1 MPGFIK
7 RWLNHEASGG
17 VLLIL
22 AAMAALIMANT
33 PAQAFYNALVFFPQ
47 DAAAAHSSHF
57 TLLVLINDALMAVFF
72 LMIGLEVKRELMEGA
87 LASRSQAAFPAIAAL
102 GGMIAP
108 AIIFTLLNWREPAHH
123 SGWAIPTATDIAFAV
138 GVMALLGKRV
148 PASLK
153 AFLLALAI
161 IDDLGAIVI
170 IALFY
175 NHDLSLAALAGA
187 GVAIMA
193 LALMN
198 RHNVRHI
205 GWYLLVGA
213 LLWGAI
219 LLSGIHATL
228 AGVILGGLI
237 PLRLPPAGDMSAA
250 RQRGYSPS
258 LALEHKI
265 QPWVVYLI
273 LPLFAFANAGVALH
287 GLTPA
292 SLFSILPAGIAVGLV
307 LGKPLGILTFCFLSM
322 KLGLARLPDGVSFR
336 QIAAAAVLC
345 GIGFTM
351 SIFIAGLAFGGAG
364 ADPQMIVL
372 AKLGILTGSVVAA
385 IWGYGLLRLAL
396 PLSPPAGRSGEI

>member
-1 MPGFIK
+1 MASFIH

-22 AAMAALIMANT
+22 AALIALVMANT
-33 PAQAFYNALVFFPQ
+33 PARAVYESLIYFPQ
-47 DAAAAHSSHF
+47 SAAAGHASPF
-57 TLLVLINDALMAVFF
+57 TLLFFINDGLMAIFF

-108 AIIFTLLNWREPAHH
+108 AIIYTLINWGTPANHA
-123 SGWAIPTATDIAFAV
+123 GWAIPTATDIAFAV
-138 GVMALLGKRV
+138 GVLALLGKRV

-175 NHDLSLAALAGA
+175 NHDVSLTALAG
-187 GVAIMA
+187 VAATIAA
-193 LALMN
+193 LGLMN
-198 RHNVRHI
+198 RNNVRHI
-205 GWYLLVGA
+205 GLYLLAGA
-213 LLWGAI
+213 VLWGCV
-219 LLSGIHATL
+219 LFSGIHATL
-228 AGVILGGLI
+228 AGVILGALI
-237 PLRLPPAGDMSAA
+237 PLRLPSRPQAPAAA
-250 RQRGYSPS
+250 PRTQAYSPA
-258 LALEHKI
+258 LVLEHYL

-292 SLFSILPAGIAVGLV
+292 SLLSVLPAGIAAGLV
-307 LGKPLGILTFCFLSM
+307 LGKPLGILIFCSASIR
-322 KLGLARLPDGVSFR
+322 LGLARLPDGVTFR

-351 SIFIAGLAFGGAG
+351 SIFIAGLAFGAAGAG
-364 ADPQMIVL
+364 PESITY
-372 AKLGILTGSVVAA
+372 AKLGILSGSVVAA
-385 IWGYGLLRLAL
+385 ILGYILLRLAL
-396 PLSPPAGRSGEI
+396 PVREAVAR

>member
-1 MPGFIK
+1 MSSLIH

-22 AAMAALIMANT
+22 AALIALIMANT
-33 PAQAFYNALVFFPQ
+33 PAQAAYEALIYFPQ
-47 DAAAAHSSHF
+47 GASAGHASPL
-57 TLLVLINDALMAVFF
+57 TLLFLINDGLMAIFF

-108 AIIFTLLNWREPAHH
+108 AIIYTLINWNTPANHA
-123 SGWAIPTATDIAFAV
+123 GWAIPTATDIAFAV

-170 IALFY
+170 IAVFY
-175 NHDLSLAALAGA
+175 NHDLSLIALAG
-187 GVAIMA
+187 VAATIAVLVM
-193 LALMN
+193 MN
-198 RHNVRHI
+198 RSNVRHI
-205 GWYLLVGA
+205 GLYLLAGA
-213 LLWGAI
+213 VLWGCV

-228 AGVILGGLI
+228 AGVILGALI
-237 PLRLPPAGDMSAA
+237 PLRLPSRPGAPASAPQTQA
-250 RQRGYSPS
+250 YSPA
-258 LALEHKI
+258 LVLEHYI

-273 LPLFAFANAGVALH
+273 LPLFAFANAGVGLH

-292 SLFSILPAGIAVGLV
+292 SLLSVLPAGIAVGLV
-307 LGKPLGILTFCFLSM
+307 LGKPLGILLFCFASIR
-322 KLGLARLPDGVSFR
+322 LGLARLPDGVVFN

-351 SIFIAGLAFGGAG
+351 SIFIAGLAFGAPGVSP
-364 ADPQMIVL
+364 DSITY
-372 AKLGILTGSVVAA
+372 AKLGILSGSVVAA
-385 IWGYGLLRLAL
+385 ILGYISLRLAL
-396 PLSPPAGRSGEI
+396 PMHKPAPARS